1 MNTLE
6 DLWKY
11 QPAILKMVNRT
22 LGPHRRHQ
30 REDLEAHCYAELTA
44 RFHQYKGVVPV
55 WAWAK
60 VVLKG
65 VTVDWLKAR
74 IAEETLVAESN
85 GADPNLRP
93 HAEKVWSVGFDENR
107 GGFEDVTIE
116 PVKAN
121 KPKGES
127 PDVGDVDDL
136 AEWAQGDTTFMQ
148 ADEVKHDEMTAE
160 ERAGLEHTNVPT
172 HEDDAAPVEVPPTM
186 AKIFCKECS
195 RAQKV
200 LQQFDREQHLPPS
213 RDGSKDG
220 NYALENK
227 VSTFILE
234 CGHSREETK
243 TLNRQWIRPSRAT
256 GKPRGRPSKLNAAT
270 TL

>member
-1 MNTLE
+1 MNDE
-6 DLWKY
+6 LWKY
-11 QPAILKMVNRT
+11 QPAVRKMVNRT

-44 RFHQYKGVVPV
+44 RFHQYKGEVPV
-55 WAWAK
+55 WAWAR

-85 GADPNLRP
+85 GADPNLQP
-93 HAEKVWSVGFDENR
+93 HAEKVWTAGFDDER

-121 KPKGES
+121 KPEGAA
-127 PDVGDVDDL
+127 PDGDEDL
-136 AEWAQGDTTFMQ
+136 IEWAHGNTTFIQ
-148 ADEVKHDEMTAE
+148 AEEIKHDEMTVD
-160 ERAGLEHTNVPT
+160 ERADLEPKKAPVY
-172 HEDDAAPVEVPPTM
+172 EDDGTPVEVPPTM
-186 AKIFCKECS
+186 LRIFCKECS
-195 RAQKV
+195 DVRSV

-213 RDGSKDG
+213 RDGSKAG
-220 NYALENK
+220 NYALKNK
-227 VSTFILE
+227 LSTFVLE

-243 TLNRQWIRPSRAT
+243 TLSRQWIRPSRAT
-256 GKPRGRPSKLNAAT
+256 GNPRGRPRTINEAT